1 VDGTQ
6 RLLDAELPGLADG
19 ELVREGRGSLACFAR
34 GLKISLSKPY
44 LAVSLWLIQLLLASV
59 LILPVSNTLHDL
71 LDSSPAASRMV
82 ANPDYG
88 WWETIRRV
96 HPDLLGNFPDLLEK
110 VVSTDGV
117 KSSELGDLRGLGASA
132 VALAMLGIVL
142 HAFALGGIFGTLREP
157 HASLVTFG
165 REGMR
170 RFPAFLAFT
179 LASFAGAV
187 LAYRWVW
194 LDSAVAL
201 RDRFHDLSTERQAM
215 LLTAGRLALLLTVL
229 SAIKLTADSVRAI
242 WVARPDLPPVSRFFT
257 GIGGALTR
265 PLRLFGVLFWAVG
278 ATVALYLVWLVADPS
293 AGGEARFA
301 LVPLILT
308 QQIFVFVRLLVKVGY
323 YAGISE
329 ALTRTPSPE
338 YSYAP
343 GPAPASPPPA
353 GDDEPALQDSSGGV

>member
-1 VDGTQ
+1 VTAANVSDSS
-6 RLLDAELPGLADG
+6 
-19 ELVREGRGSLACFAR
+19 RERGRDRQGSLACFAR
-34 GLKISLSKPY
+34 GLRLSLSKPY

-59 LILPVSNTLHDL
+59 LILPVSNTLHDV
-71 LDSSPAASRMV
+71 LDYSPAASRMV

-88 WWETIRRV
+88 WWETLVRV
-96 HPDLLGNFPDLLEK
+96 HPDLLGNFPKLIEE
-110 VVSTDGV
+110 VVSTEGV
-117 KSSELGDLRGLGASA
+117 TSTELGDLRGLGATV
-132 VALAMLGIVL
+132 VALGMLGIVL

-179 LASFAGAV
+179 LASFAAAI

-194 LDSAVAL
+194 LESAAAL
-201 RDRFHDLSTERQAM
+201 KDRWLDLSTERQAM
-215 LLTAGRLALLLTVL
+215 ALTAVRLALLLAAL

-265 PLRLFGVLFWAVG
+265 PLRLFGVLLWAVG
-278 ATVALYLVWLVADPS
+278 STVALYLVWLVADPS

-323 YAGISE
+323 YAGMSE

-338 YSYAP
+338 YSYVSTAP
-343 GPAPASPPPA
+343 PPSRSEADLAAPAGEDEAPLQDPA
-353 GDDEPALQDSSGGV
+353 GSV